1 MTTAKEILA
10 ATSWFS
16 KKTFYDTLSTK
27 LQRMVVED
35 GHVFFF
41 EGQRVDSILIIEEG
55 RLSRTK
61 SSGSHDLES
70 VNETLKD
77 TNGEQ
82 KATKPLPSENIE
94 KWSTLVDEV
103 TGFGNVTGLL
113 HVLNPD
119 HGAAYATVKSC
130 GKAIVWKIEAKDF
143 LDVMSSNPT
152 LAMDLLS
159 TIAFKMRAGSR
170 SLRAMIESAKQTRKH
185 RDGKI
190 SHERNSRD
198 GADTKANA
206 VVKVLC
212 YDSTEWVQPSFKP
225 AIESFN
231 EKYGSDC
238 VSIQMDYTNDRLSEQ
253 SATHSA
259 GYDAVCLFVNDTA
272 DANVMRMLSL
282 FGVKLIAMRCAG
294 FDRIDTKA
302 AKAHGLT
309 VVRVPAY
316 SPHAVAEHAVSLLM
330 AVNRKICAASTRVKM
345 ANFTLDQSLIGVDI
359 FEKKVAVMGTGKIG
373 QILVK
378 ILTGFGA
385 KILCYDIFESSAVKD
400 LGATYTTKED
410 IYQNADIIFLMMPLF
425 PATKHTINM
434 EVISKVKKGVLIIN
448 TSRGGLIDTKAL
460 IEGLRSG
467 KIGGVGLDVFENEQE
482 YFFQDW
488 SARSIDDSDLTS
500 LLGNNKVVMTA
511 HQAFFTK
518 EAVKKIVD
526 TTLENIKEWKY
537 GSVGQKHS
545 NNCIFDKK

>member
-259 GYDAVCLFVNDTA
+259 G
-272 DANVMRMLSL
+272 
-282 FGVKLIAMRCAG
+282 
-294 FDRIDTKA
+294 
-302 AKAHGLT
+302 
-309 VVRVPAY
+309 
-316 SPHAVAEHAVSLLM
+316 
-330 AVNRKICAASTRVKM
+330 
-345 ANFTLDQSLIGVDI
+345 
-359 FEKKVAVMGTGKIG
+359 
-373 QILVK
+373 
-378 ILTGFGA
+378 
-385 KILCYDIFESSAVKD
+385 
-400 LGATYTTKED
+400 
-410 IYQNADIIFLMMPLF
+410 
-425 PATKHTINM
+425 
-434 EVISKVKKGVLIIN
+434 
-448 TSRGGLIDTKAL
+448 
-460 IEGLRSG
+460 
-467 KIGGVGLDVFENEQE
+467 
-482 YFFQDW
+482 
-488 SARSIDDSDLTS
+488 
-500 LLGNNKVVMTA
+500 
-511 HQAFFTK
+511 
-518 EAVKKIVD
+518 
-526 TTLENIKEWKY
+526 
-537 GSVGQKHS
+537 
-545 NNCIFDKK
+545 